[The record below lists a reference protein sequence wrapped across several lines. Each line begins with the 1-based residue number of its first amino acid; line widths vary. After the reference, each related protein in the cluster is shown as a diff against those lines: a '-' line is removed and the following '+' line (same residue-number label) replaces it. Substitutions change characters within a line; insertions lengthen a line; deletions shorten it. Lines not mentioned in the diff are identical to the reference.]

1 MKHSSRSFGIKDG
14 EKIFFRIFV
23 SLWQRY
29 LQRKKW
35 LIIGLLIFHTI
46 GITQRDTTEAQVE
59 KLPSKAVL
67 YSLIPGGGQVYNG
80 KYLKA
85 FLIMSAGVYSAYNFI
100 LNRNLYL
107 DTVTNPNPINR
118 SRYRERRNKFAW
130 WVGFVYIYGLIDAM
144 VDSHLAAFED
154 DSFDE
159 LPIETD
165 EDQNKSEL
173 LRR

>member
-1 MKHSSRSFGIKDG
+1 MKHSSRSFGTKDG
-14 EKIFFRIFV
+14 EKIFFLVFV

-35 LIIGLLIFHTI
+35 LLIGLLIFHTV

-85 FLIMSAGVYSAYNFI
+85 ILIMSAGVYSAYNFI

-107 DTVTNPNPINR
+107 NTDTTVNR

-144 VDSHLAAFED
+144 VDSHLAAFEND
-154 DSFDE
+154 DFDE
-159 LPIETD
+159 LPIVTD
-165 EDQNKSEL
+165 KDQNKSEL

>member
-1 MKHSSRSFGIKDG
+1 MKHSSCSFGIKDD
-14 EKIFFRIFV
+14 EKIFFRAFV
-23 SLWQRY
+23 SMWQRY
-29 LQRKKW
+29 FQRKKW
-35 LIIGLLIFHTI
+35 LLIGLLIVHTI
-46 GITQRDTTEAQVE
+46 GIAQRDTTEAQVE
-59 KLPSKAVL
+59 KSPSKAVL

-85 FLIMSAGVYSAYNFI
+85 ILIMSAGAYSTYNFI

-107 DTVTNPNPINR
+107 DTDLDSVNR

-130 WVGFVYIYGLIDAM
+130 WIGFVYIYGLIDAM
-144 VDSHLAAFED
+144 VDSHLAAFEND
-154 DSFDE
+154 DFDE

-165 EDQNKSEL
+165 KDQNKSEP

>member
-1 MKHSSRSFGIKDG
+1 MSDDK
-14 EKIFFRIFV
+14 KIFFRVIV
-23 SLWQRY
+23 SFCQRHF
-29 LQRKKW
+29 QRKKW
-35 LIIGLLIFHTI
+35 LLIGLLIIHTV
-46 GITQRDTTEAQVE
+46 GIAQRDTTEAQVE
-59 KLPSKAVL
+59 KSPSKAVL

-85 FLIMSAGVYSAYNFI
+85 ILIMSAGAYSAYNFI

-107 DTVTNPNPINR
+107 DTDR

-130 WVGFVYIYGLIDAM
+130 WIGFVYIYGLIDAM
-144 VDSHLAAFED
+144 VDSHLAAFEND
-154 DSFDE
+154 DFDE

-165 EDQNKSEL
+165 KDQNKSEL